1 MNHHPKNSIFTDHQ
15 KKEPPN
21 PTVQK
26 LRNERLAWRRQV
38 VLAWGGGGGTNPP
51 LLGREGG
58 EIPCGG
64 EILIYKFWRDK
75 ICATS

>member
-38 VLAWGGGGGTNPP
+38 VLAWGGGGGGTNPS
-51 LLGREGG
+51 LLGRGG
-58 EIPCGG
+58 GGSVRG